1 MPPVL
6 PDSLARL
13 LSLLRG
19 GFTAPTFDTFCWLV
33 HGFVGRIG
41 EHTITGVWQAA
52 RLGGVFHHSRA
63 HDFFARRR
71 WSPDRLGLWL
81 CEFVVTCFIGGEE
94 AIGIAVDDTLFTR
107 TGRKVFGASW
117 MFEQTPPKGRTTP
130 KFGYGNSFVCLGI
143 LVRLRDSQRTVCLP
157 LLFRLWR
164 AGEGAPTKVDLAHE
178 LIGLVAA
185 RFARRRI
192 ELVADSYY
200 ATRKLATLPEN
211 VTACVSVRS
220 NSAFWAPPPKP
231 SRRYRGRPR
240 KRGQRIGSVRELV
253 AAPQTRWRELR
264 LLHNGQEQLSEIHSF
279 DGVWFKVLNDQ
290 AVRVVILRHP
300 QREDRPI
307 LAVLCTNHSLTPA
320 EIVSRYADRWA
331 IETAFAEAKGQLG
344 VGEARNRVQPA
355 VERTVPFGFLCR
367 AIVIVWYTLH
377 GNAQED
383 LDRRLKIAP
392 WYRQKRLPAFA
403 DMLLALRRELIR
415 AEFRHGLHNRPTRQ
429 KIEYLAIT
437 TLSLAS

>member
-33 HGFVGRIG
+33 LGFVGRIG
-41 EHTITGVWQAA
+41 EHTIIGVWQAA
-52 RLGGVFHHSRA
+52 RLGGVLHHSRA

-81 CEFVVTCFIGGEE
+81 CEFVVSCFVPRDA
-94 AIGIAVDDTLFTR
+94 AIGVAVDDTLFTR
-107 TGRKVFGASW
+107 TGRRVFGASW
-117 MFEQTPPKGRTTP
+117 MFEQNPPKGRTIP

-143 LVRLRDSQRTVCLP
+143 LVRLHHTERTICLP

-164 AGEGAPTKVDLAHE
+164 AADGGPTKVDRAHE
-178 LIGLVAA
+178 LIELIAA
-185 RFARRRI
+185 RFAHRRI

-220 NSAFWAPPPKP
+220 NSAFWAPAPKP
-231 SRRYRGRPR
+231 SRSYRGRPR

-253 AAPQTRWRELR
+253 ASPDTRWRALR
-264 LLHNGQEQLSEIHSF
+264 LARDGQKQLLEIHTF

-290 AVRVVILRHP
+290 PVRVVIARHP
-300 QREDRPI
+300 QRDDRPV
-307 LAVLCTNHSLTPA
+307 LAVLCTDHSLTPA
-320 EIVSRYADRWA
+320 EIIDRYADRSA
-331 IETAFAEAKGQLG
+331 IETAFAEAKSQLG

-355 VERTVPFGFLCR
+355 VERTVPFGFLYR
-367 AIVIVWYTLH
+367 AIVILWYTLH
-377 GNAQED
+377 GDAKED

-392 WYRQKRLPAFA
+392 WYRQKRAPAFT
-403 DMLLALRRELIR
+403 DMLIALRRELIR
-415 AEFRHGLHNRPTRQ
+415 AEFRYGLQNRPTRQ
-429 KIEYLAIT
+429 KIEQLAVT
-437 TLSLAS
+437 MPGLAA

>member
-33 HGFVGRIG
+33 HGFIGRIG

-81 CEFVVTCFIGGEE
+81 CDFVVSCFILQD
-94 AIGIAVDDTLFTR
+94 APIAVAVDDTLFSR
-107 TGRKVFGASW
+107 TGRRVFGAGW
-117 MFEQTPPKGRTTP
+117 MFEQNPPKGRITP
-130 KFGYGNSFVCLGI
+130 RFGYGNSFVCLGI
-143 LVRLRDSQRTVCLP
+143 LGRLRGGERTICLP

-164 AGEGAPTKVDLAHE
+164 AVEGGPTKIDLGHQLIE
-178 LIGLVAA
+178 LFAA
-185 RFARRRI
+185 RFACRRI

-231 SRRYRGRPR
+231 ARSYRGRPR
-240 KRGQRIGSVRELV
+240 KRGHRIGSVRELV
-253 AAPQTRWRELR
+253 ASPDTRWRTLR
-264 LLHNGQEQLSEIHSF
+264 LARDGQKQLLEIHSF
-279 DGVWFKVLNDQ
+279 DGVWFKVLSDQ
-290 AVRVVILRHP
+290 PVRVVIARHP
-300 QREDRPI
+300 TRDDRPT
-307 LAVLCTNHSLTPA
+307 LAVLCTDHTLTPS

-367 AIVIVWYTLH
+367 AIVILWYTLH
-377 GNAQED
+377 GDVKAD

-392 WYRQKRLPAFA
+392 WYRQKRAPAFA
-403 DMLLALRRELIR
+403 DMLIALRRELIR
-415 AEFRHGLHNRPTRQ
+415 AEFRHGLQSRPTRQ
-429 KIEYLAIT
+429 KIEHLAVT
-437 TLSLAS
+437 TVGLAA